1 MQLKSNRG
9 VQQEDVQQAADML
22 IAEGLRPTI
31 ERVRQKIGRGSPNTV
46 SPLLDVWFSTLAARL
61 GLDGNQNGEGCLPEP
76 VQQAASLLWNAALVS
91 ARQEATEMLTQ
102 AHQALTADRMALAQ
116 RESDFEQQKQV
127 LQARQLASEE
137 TLQMTRHQLG
147 EMTVRLEEGSLTLER
162 RERDIDTLR
171 EKLALQEIERVSEQR
186 RNEENSLRHA
196 EERIRLEARA
206 SANERRLLEE
216 LDRERQETK
225 RLKTA
230 TLEQERRSAAAHA
243 QLEADQLSLAGRL
256 QDKEQALQTTQQTL
270 VSTQLRMGE
279 LDDSLQAQKMA
290 HAIALKQIDVLLL
303 SASRKLS
310 MRPLSKRRW
319 I

>member
-9 VQQEDVQQAADML
+9 VQQEDVGQAADAL

-61 GLDGNQNGEGCLPEP
+61 GLDGKPSGEGRLPEP
-76 VQQAASLLWNAALVS
+76 VQQAASLLWNAALAS
-91 ARQEATEMLTQ
+91 ARQEATEALAQ
-102 AHQALTADRMALAQ
+102 AHQALATDRMALAQ

-127 LQARQLASEE
+127 LLARQLASEE

-147 EMTVRLEEGSLTLER
+147 EIAVRLEESSLTLER

-171 EKLALQEIERVSEQR
+171 EKLTQQETERASEQR
-186 RNEENSLRHA
+186 RSEENSQRHA
-196 EERIRLEARA
+196 EERARLEARA

-216 LDRERQETK
+216 LDRERQEVK
-225 RLKTA
+225 RLKAA
-230 TLEQERRSAAAHA
+230 TLEQERRAAAANA
-243 QLEADQLSLAGRL
+243 QWEAGSQILAARL
-256 QDKEQALQTTQQTL
+256 QEKDQAFQSALQTLASAQ
-270 VSTQLRMGE
+270 SRMGE
-279 LDDSLQAQKMA
+279 LEDLLQAQKAA
-290 HAIALKQIDVLLL
+290 HAITLKQVDVLLL
-303 SASRKLS
+303 SASRKS
-310 MRPLSKRRW
+310 AARPLSRRR